1 MGGGGSSG
9 VHAMD
14 GQSGDG
20 AREGETLG
28 KGGSHPESE
37 ALGTGGIHPESKN
50 LGKGGSDAQSDKND
64 DLSSVAGGSLPSNA
78 PTEASGIEGDPS
90 AADIGGDEGPMRY
103 EPVHEVDGDWDD
115 QTPVGGSLGRGA
127 SCVAIGV
134 ASGMMKCCT
143 SIWTLI

>member
-37 ALGTGGIHPESKN
+37 ALG
-50 LGKGGSDAQSDKND
+50 KGGSDAHSDKSD
-64 DLSSVAGGSLPSNA
+64 DLCSIAGGAYQATRLPKHLA
-78 PTEASGIEGDPS
+78 
-90 AADIGGDEGPMRY
+90 
-103 EPVHEVDGDWDD
+103 
-115 QTPVGGSLGRGA
+115 
-127 SCVAIGV
+127 
-134 ASGMMKCCT
+134 
-143 SIWTLI
+143 

>member
-37 ALGTGGIHPESKN
+37 T
-50 LGKGGSDAQSDKND
+50 LGKGGSDAHSDKSD
-64 DLSSVAGGSLPSNA
+64 GRCSASGGS
-78 PTEASGIEGDPS
+78 
-90 AADIGGDEGPMRY
+90 
-103 EPVHEVDGDWDD
+103 
-115 QTPVGGSLGRGA
+115 
-127 SCVAIGV
+127 
-134 ASGMMKCCT
+134 
-143 SIWTLI
+143 

>member
-37 ALGTGGIHPESKN
+37 ALGTGVVIPRAKP
-50 LGKGGSDAQSDKND
+50 LVKGVVMHTATK
-64 DLSSVAGGSLPSNA
+64 AK
-78 PTEASGIEGDPS
+78 T
-90 AADIGGDEGPMRY
+90 
-103 EPVHEVDGDWDD
+103 
-115 QTPVGGSLGRGA
+115 TPQSLGGA
-127 SCVAIGV
+127 YQATRLPKHL
-134 ASGMMKCCT
+134 A
-143 SIWTLI
+143 

>member
-37 ALGTGGIHPESKN
+37 T
-50 LGKGGSDAQSDKND
+50 LGKGGSDAHSDNSD
-64 DLSSVAGGSLPSNA
+64 DLCFVLVWSRSSGGSLPSFA
-78 PTEASGIEGDPS
+78 PTEASGIEGDPN
-90 AADIGGDEGPMRY
+90 AVDTGGDERPMRY
-103 EPVHEVDGDWDD
+103 EPEHDVEGDWDD
-115 QTPVGGSLGRGA
+115 PTPVEGKSGAWGILCGNWGGQWHEEMLQKLSL
-127 SCVAIGV
+127 IH
-134 ASGMMKCCT
+134 
-143 SIWTLI
+143 I

>member
-37 ALGTGGIHPESKN
+37 ALGTGGSHPESEA
-50 LGKGGSDAQSDKND
+50 LGKGVVMHTATKATTAAQP
-64 DLSSVAGGSLPSNA
+64 LGGAYQASRLPKHLA
-78 PTEASGIEGDPS
+78 
-90 AADIGGDEGPMRY
+90 
-103 EPVHEVDGDWDD
+103 
-115 QTPVGGSLGRGA
+115 
-127 SCVAIGV
+127 
-134 ASGMMKCCT
+134 
-143 SIWTLI
+143 

>member
-37 ALGTGGIHPESKN
+37 ALGTGGSHPESKT
-50 LGKGGSDAQSDKND
+50 LGKGGSDAHSDNSD
-64 DLSSVAGGSLPSNA
+64 DPIPLTPFDRRSRDEHRNPNLALDMA
-78 PTEASGIEGDPS
+78 LMLAIALLCI
-90 AADIGGDEGPMRY
+90 AAAFILL
-103 EPVHEVDGDWDD
+103 V
-115 QTPVGGSLGRGA
+115 
-127 SCVAIGV
+127 CVRRDRQR
-134 ASGMMKCCT
+134 
-143 SIWTLI
+143 